1 MHIKRMHE
9 MIEKLSEC
17 ALSELNKGIEHVDT
31 KEFGAVIGMIRGLS
45 DAEYKARISKGM
57 ECAEKEDEAEEKYM
71 MRMLKDEYKDEYSK
85 YRDMYGEEAD
95 KRFYDSWRHSDG
107 TFARK
112 GTGEYRPKSYYRRRG
127 YAEPLYHMPLEMYH
141 NYTPEELRDMDRNT
155 RNVMYFSEPIKATE
169 AHNVNDG
176 RSWKT
181 RRGYMESKEMHK
193 ANTPE
198 DKQRKMRDLEAYAK
212 ELAEDVTEMITDM
225 SSEEKTLLRTKMQAL
240 AQRIQ

>member
-17 ALSELNKGIEHVDT
+17 ALSELNKGTEIVDT
-31 KEFGAVIGMIRGLS
+31 KEFGEVIDMIKDLS
-45 DAEYKARISKGM
+45 DAEYKARISKAM

-85 YRDMYGEEAD
+85 YRDMYGEDAD
-95 KRFYDSWRHSDG
+95 KRFYDNYRYKTSGR
-107 TFARK
+107 FAPK
-112 GTGEYRPKSYYRRRG
+112 GRGSYMPRRG
-127 YAEPLYHMPLEMYH
+127 YIEPLYHMPLEMYH